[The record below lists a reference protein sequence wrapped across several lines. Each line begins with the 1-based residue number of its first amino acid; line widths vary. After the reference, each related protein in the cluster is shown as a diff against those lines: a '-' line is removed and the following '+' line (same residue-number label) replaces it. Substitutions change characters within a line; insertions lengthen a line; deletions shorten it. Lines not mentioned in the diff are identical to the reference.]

1 MKRAANLAAT
11 AVIAL
16 SVAANAIR
24 FWLLEARLYPGDD
37 FRFYYS
43 MARVG
48 LTYGWHRIY
57 DLSLQCQPIGPIQE
71 GTKHC
76 PALALPPVAWLAV
89 PFTYLPYPEAY
100 LTWMAMLGLAYLAL
114 LAVVWPRLPEP
125 RLIYAAAAVSCFPLA
140 YCLFLGQVTILAILA
155 VALAWRLIGSGHSN
169 WAGAALIL
177 TAAKP
182 QAVLLVPIAL
192 AVSGTWRPLP
202 VFGAG
207 AAVLAGLSLVAVGP
221 QGLAAYLDIARS
233 EIGWEINYAYTLAG
247 VLGRGVLTTTLQAL
261 LALLALAAAWR
272 LRRNLEAVFIAG
284 LLGSALFSPYWHFQ
298 DYVVLILAA
307 ILQLS
312 LGPRLP
318 ALVIT
323 AAVIVVES
331 PLLAGAPLVPPALQ
345 VGSWLALEILWLLWL
360 VSRPQVY
367 FERVQESTRREAP
380 APSAQALA
388 GRH

>member
-1 MKRAANLAAT
+1 
-11 AVIAL
+11 
-16 SVAANAIR
+16 
-24 FWLLEARLYPGDD
+24 
-37 FRFYYS
+37 
-43 MARVG
+43 
-48 LTYGWHRIY
+48 
-57 DLSLQCQPIGPIQE
+57 
-71 GTKHC
+71 
-76 PALALPPVAWLAV
+76 
-89 PFTYLPYPEAY
+89 LPYPEAY